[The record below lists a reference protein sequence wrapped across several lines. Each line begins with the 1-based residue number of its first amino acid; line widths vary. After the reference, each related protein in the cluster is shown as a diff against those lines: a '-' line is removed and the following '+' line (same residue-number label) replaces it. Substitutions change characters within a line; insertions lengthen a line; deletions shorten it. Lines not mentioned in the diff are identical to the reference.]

1 MPSVKKRGGLGRGLN
16 ALVSEAEYE
25 TGGSATSA
33 ANTASEVNGTR
44 TWTCYHASQ
53 SKLLLHPESNTVT

>member
-25 TGGSATSA
+25 TGGSAARLRMPHLKQNYLLRISFPTLISREF
-33 ANTASEVNGTR
+33 TLT
-44 TWTCYHASQ
+44 
-53 SKLLLHPESNTVT
+53 KLNFVS